1 MGTHVADAVGELV
14 KLQTLR
20 VHYLP
25 GDPDRWYTVKAPCL
39 LAQLVGSFA
48 QPTGGAGGRSVARSR
63 LPLSA
68 AALDLW
74 MEITG
79 NVHGWAESLGVDRK
93 PYRDAERHAM
103 SRLTRHLDDVHPFAD
118 RTVPPI
124 GRMLRAVAA
133 QSVALGREEE
143 AERIA
148 FKATVWAERIR
159 VMLAGPAPDE
169 RVHSLRG
176 QACGVC
182 GAARALETR
191 EGERFWVPAVQVR
204 FLAMDESLDLWPYR
218 ICLACGDNGWIPY
231 STETP
236 AA

>member
-1 MGTHVADAVGELV
+1 MPHVADAVGELV
-14 KLQTLR
+14 KLQTYR

-25 GDPDRWYTVKAPCL
+25 GDVSRWYTVKAPCL

-48 QPTGGAGGRSVARSR
+48 QPTGGSGGRSVARSR

-79 NVHGWAESLGVDRK
+79 NVHGWAESLGVDRR
-93 PYRDAERHAM
+93 PYREAERAQM
-103 SRLTRHLDDVHPFAD
+103 SGLGRRLEEPHPLAD

-133 QSVALGREEE
+133 QAVASGRDEE
-143 AERIA
+143 ADRIA
-148 FKATVWAERIR
+148 FKAGVWADRIR
-159 VMLAGPAPDE
+159 VMLAGYAPDE
-169 RVHSLRG
+169 RVHPLRG
-176 QACGVC
+176 LACEACG
-182 GAARALETR
+182 AMRALETR
-191 EGERFWVPAVQVR
+191 ENERFWVPAVQVR
-204 FLAMDESLDLWPYR
+204 FMAMDESLDLWPYR

-231 STETP
+231 TSETP